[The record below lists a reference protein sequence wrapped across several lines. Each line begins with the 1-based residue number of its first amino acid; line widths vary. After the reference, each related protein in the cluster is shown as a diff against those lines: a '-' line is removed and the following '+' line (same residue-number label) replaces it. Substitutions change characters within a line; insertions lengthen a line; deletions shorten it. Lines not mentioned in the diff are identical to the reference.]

1 MNTCNMCIIDSVN
14 DNSITRAVTGLIL
27 TPSNTYNKAYMN
39 NSLIKRHF
47 TCINIAIYDF
57 T

>member
-1 MNTCNMCIIDSVN
+1 MNTCDMCIIGSIN
-14 DNSITRAVTGLIL
+14 DNIITRAVDGLIM
-27 TPSNTYNKAYMN
+27 TTFNTYNKADMN